1 MEVKNAKGGTYPL
14 ALFVMLILLFN
25 AYCCGA
31 AVLVKGNT
39 TVHCNGRLDE
49 CLIEDELELVFL
61 TNPYISRMLANGKPH
76 PTIKAVQNRNKPAC
90 GGTDCSKGCKKT
102 AYKRAC

>member
-14 ALFVMLILLFN
+14 ALFVLILLFN

-31 AVLVKGNT
+31 GVLVKGNT

-61 TNPYISRMLANGKPH
+61 TNPYISRILDGGSGH
-76 PTIKAVQNRNKPAC
+76 PAVNAVNNPNRAACTGTTCSHGDNKSP
-90 GGTDCSKGCKKT
+90 
-102 AYKRAC
+102 YHR